1 VRFESLTF
9 KTNNLQATLTAA
21 TDEQILVLLQ
31 QPDSREQGFRL
42 LMSVYQERL
51 YWHIR
56 KMVGTHNDTDDVL
69 QNCLIK
75 VFRNI
80 HRFEG
85 KSQLYTW
92 LYRIATNEA
101 LTFLKKAQRRATD
114 SIEGH
119 AAVFQLQAE
128 ASVDG
133 EKLLQ
138 KLDAAIGAL
147 PEKQKLVFRLR
158 YYEEMSY
165 KDMSVRLQTSEG
177 ALKASYHHAVRK
189 VEAAL
194 KEGL

>member
-1 VRFESLTF
+1 
-9 KTNNLQATLTAA
+9 LQATLTAA

-56 KMVGTHNDTDDVL
+56 KMVGTHSDTDDVL

-114 SIEGH
+114 SIDGQ
-119 AAVFQLQAE
+119 AAVFELQAE

-133 EKLLQ
+133 DKLLQ
-138 KLDAAIGAL
+138 KLDAAIEAL

-165 KDMSVRLQTSEG
+165 KDMSVRLKTSQG
-177 ALKASYHHAVRK
+177 ALKSSYHHAVRK

>member
-56 KMVGTHNDTDDVL
+56 KMVGTHSDTDDVL

-114 SIEGH
+114 SIDGQ
-119 AAVFQLQAE
+119 AAVFELQAE

-133 EKLLQ
+133 DKLLQ
-138 KLDAAIGAL
+138 KLDAAIEAL

-165 KDMSVRLQTSEG
+165 KDMSVRLKTSQG